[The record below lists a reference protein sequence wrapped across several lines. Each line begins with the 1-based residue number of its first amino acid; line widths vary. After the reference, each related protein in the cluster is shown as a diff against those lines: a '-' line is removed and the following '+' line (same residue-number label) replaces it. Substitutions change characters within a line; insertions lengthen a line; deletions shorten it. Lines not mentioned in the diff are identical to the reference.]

1 MVWCEE
7 WGAVVG
13 SFGKLQKKQ
22 FMHAWHHSI
31 KGPIHFKRMFHNF
44 PCELQLVIRTV
55 LLTAMYCTH
64 ACTYNVQETGA
75 TECSD
80 EISQFTTM
88 PYRSPDMVSVY
99 SGKTITTK
107 SDIWV
112 RTLLCTHNIIAIM
125 YMSTTLF
132 TSLKNKRYNRIA
144 TLNYSV
150 SAWTSTGLIY
160 VS

>member
-1 MVWCEE
+1 MVWV

-13 SFGKLQKKQ
+13 SFGKLEKKQ

-55 LLTAMYCTH
+55 LLLLRTVLTPVPTMYK
-64 ACTYNVQETGA
+64 QETGA

-112 RTLLCTHNIIAIM
+112 RTLLCTRNIIAIM

-144 TLNYSV
+144 TLNY
-150 SAWTSTGLIY
+150 
-160 VS
+160 